1 MPVRYQIYV
10 QEVESYGISIAKYIK
25 NAQVLCTDVS
35 GKALEIAKNNA
46 IKNNV
51 KNIEFKFS
59 NMFESIEEKFD
70 IIVSNPPY
78 IKRNI
83 IKKLDKEVQC
93 EPYIALDGG
102 EDGLDFYKII
112 VNKAYKYLND
122 GGRLYLEIGYD
133 QKEEVMN
140 LIQKSNRYKEIN
152 SKKDLYGN
160 DRVIYC
166 IKEQNC

>member
-1 MPVRYQIYV
+1 
-10 QEVESYGISIAKYIK
+10 
-25 NAQVLCTDVS
+25 
-35 GKALEIAKNNA
+35 
-46 IKNNV
+46 
-51 KNIEFKFS
+51 
-59 NMFESIEEKFD
+59 MFESIEEKFN

-112 VNKAYKYLND
+112 VNEAYKYLND

-133 QKEEVMN
+133 QKEEVKN

-160 DRVIYC
+160 DRIIYC
-166 IKEQNC
+166 IKE